1 MDKILRENQPKSLL
15 RILQEKNEYISAPC
29 NGNGTCGK
37 CIVRYKI
44 GATEPTKQD
53 REFLSEKQLEQ
64 GYRLACQ
71 SYPMGEYVVEIP
83 EQEEMIEVLSQW
95 ENQRTE
101 EIPKNTA
108 EDFAKACKTADGEG
122 FTETRTPADVKASSG
137 IQNKE
142 TVEGTAEK
150 TKNAIYGI
158 CIDIGT
164 TTLAALLVNL
174 KTEADCQTAVSVNH
188 QRTYGA
194 DVLSRIDT
202 SNNGKKWE
210 IQRCIRQDL
219 QKLIRELFQ
228 KEKITEQQIQKIV
241 IAGNT
246 TMCHLLRGFS
256 CETLGVAPFL
266 PVDLSWMEGSAA
278 DFLGMKELD
287 TKVVIL
293 PGISAF
299 VGADI
304 MAGIAKMNMHRS
316 EGYHLLLDIGTNGEM
331 VLGNCRHMYVTS
343 TSAGPAFEGGN
354 ISCGMASIPGVI
366 SHVFMEKTGKAG
378 FQVIGET
385 DGENKKQQAIGIC
398 GTGMID
404 LVYELREHQMI
415 DEHGTYSD
423 PYFDTGYELAGKVRF
438 TQNDMRELQMAKA
451 AIRAGVDILVKKA
464 GITFDEVDDC
474 YLAGGFG
481 TKIDIK
487 KAAGIGLIPKELEMK
502 TIPAGNTVLAGT
514 KEVLL
519 GRISK
524 EELEKIQTMADV
536 INLAEENDFEE
547 MYLSYMDF

>member
-1 MDKILRENQPKSLL
+1 MLICCFFKVKEKMIIDRSKQQKNLL
-15 RILQEKNEYISAPC
+15 EMLQEKNEYISAPC
-29 NGNGTCGK
+29 NGNGICGK
-37 CIVRYKI
+37 CIVRYKS

-71 SYPMGEYVVEIP
+71 SYPTEEYKVEIP
-83 EQEEMIEVLSQW
+83 ELEETIEVLSQW

-101 EIPKNTA
+101 EILKNTA
-108 EDFAKACKTADGEG
+108 
-122 FTETRTPADVKASSG
+122 
-137 IQNKE
+137 
-142 TVEGTAEK
+142 EGTAEK
-150 TKNAIYGI
+150 TENALYGI

-174 KTEADCQTAVSVNH
+174 ETEADCQTAVSVNH
-188 QRTYGA
+188 QRAYGS
-194 DVLSRIDT
+194 DVLSRISA
-202 SNNGKKWE
+202 SNGGKKWE

-219 QKLIRELFQ
+219 QKLIRELLQ
-228 KEKITEQQIQKIV
+228 KEKITEQQIQRIV

-304 MAGIAKMNMHRS
+304 MAGIAKINMHRS

-354 ISCGMASIPGVI
+354 ISCGMAGIPGVI
-366 SHVFMEKTGKAG
+366 SHVFMEETGKAG
-378 FQVIGET
+378 FQVIGEA
-385 DGENKKQQAIGIC
+385 DGENKKKQQAIGIC

-404 LVYELREHQMI
+404 LVYELRKHQMI

-423 PYFDTGYELAGKVRF
+423 LYFDTGYELAGKVKF
-438 TQNDMRELQMAKA
+438 TQNDIREIQMAKA

-464 GITFDEVDDC
+464 GIAFDEVDDC

-481 TKIDIK
+481 TKIDIT
-487 KAAGIGLIPKELEMK
+487 KAAGIGLIPKELEVK
-502 TIPAGNTVLAGT
+502 TIPVGNTVLAGT

-524 EELEKIQTMADV
+524 DELEKIQTMADV

>member
-1 MDKILRENQPKSLL
+1 MLICCFFKVKEKMIIDRSKQQKNLL
-15 RILQEKNEYISAPC
+15 EMLQEKNEYISAPC
-29 NGNGTCGK
+29 NGNGICGK
-37 CIVRYKI
+37 CIVRYKS

-71 SYPMGEYVVEIP
+71 SYPTEEYKVEIP
-83 EQEEMIEVLSQW
+83 ELEETIEVLSQW

-101 EIPKNTA
+101 EILKNTA
-108 EDFAKACKTADGEG
+108 
-122 FTETRTPADVKASSG
+122 
-137 IQNKE
+137 
-142 TVEGTAEK
+142 EGTAEK
-150 TKNAIYGI
+150 TENALYGI

-174 KTEADCQTAVSVNH
+174 ETEADCQTAVSVNH
-188 QRTYGA
+188 QRTYGS
-194 DVLSRIDT
+194 DVLSRISA
-202 SNNGKKWE
+202 SNGGKKWE

-219 QKLIRELFQ
+219 QKLIRELLQ
-228 KEKITEQQIQKIV
+228 KEKITEQQIKRIV

-366 SHVFMEKTGKAG
+366 SHVFMEETGKAG

-423 PYFDTGYELAGKVRF
+423 LYFDTGYELAEKVKF
-438 TQNDMRELQMAKA
+438 TQNDIRELQMAKA

-519 GRISK
+519 GKISK

>member
-1 MDKILRENQPKSLL
+1 MIIDRSKQQKNLL
-15 RILQEKNEYISAPC
+15 EMLQEKNEYISAPC
-29 NGNGTCGK
+29 NGNGICGK
-37 CIVRYKI
+37 CIVRYKS

-71 SYPMGEYVVEIP
+71 SYPTEEYKVEIP
-83 EQEEMIEVLSQW
+83 ELEETIEVLSQW

-101 EIPKNTA
+101 EILKNTA
-108 EDFAKACKTADGEG
+108 
-122 FTETRTPADVKASSG
+122 
-137 IQNKE
+137 
-142 TVEGTAEK
+142 EGTAEK
-150 TKNAIYGI
+150 TENAIYGI

-194 DVLSRIDT
+194 DVISRIDA

-210 IQRCIRQDL
+210 MQRCIRQDL
-219 QKLIRELFQ
+219 QKLVGELAE
-228 KEKITEQQIQKIV
+228 KEGIHVAQIQRIV

-246 TMCHLLRGFS
+246 TMCHLLCGFS

-366 SHVFMEKTGKAG
+366 SHVFMEETGKAG
-378 FQVIGET
+378 FQMIGET

-404 LVYELREHQMI
+404 LVYELRKHQMI

-423 PYFDTGYELAGKVRF
+423 LYFDTGYELAEKVKF
-438 TQNDMRELQMAKA
+438 TQNDIRELQMAKA

-464 GITFDEVDDC
+464 GIVFDEVDDC

-481 TKIDIK
+481 TKIDIT
-487 KAAGIGLIPKELEMK
+487 KAVGIGLIPKELEVK
-502 TIPAGNTVLAGT
+502 TIPVGNTVLAGT

-524 EELEKIQTMADV
+524 EELEKIQTMAEV

-547 MYLSYMDF
+547 LYLSYMDF

>member
-1 MDKILRENQPKSLL
+1 MLICCFFKVKEKMIIDRSKQQKNLL
-15 RILQEKNEYISAPC
+15 EMLQEKNEYISAPC
-29 NGNGTCGK
+29 NGNGICGK
-37 CIVRYKI
+37 CIVRYKS

-71 SYPMGEYVVEIP
+71 SYPTEEYKVEIP
-83 EQEEMIEVLSQW
+83 ELEETIEVLSQW

-101 EIPKNTA
+101 EILKNTA
-108 EDFAKACKTADGEG
+108 
-122 FTETRTPADVKASSG
+122 
-137 IQNKE
+137 
-142 TVEGTAEK
+142 EGTAEK
-150 TKNAIYGI
+150 TENALYGI

-174 KTEADCQTAVSVNH
+174 ETEADCQTAVSVNH
-188 QRTYGA
+188 QRAYGS
-194 DVLSRIDT
+194 DVLSRISA
-202 SNNGKKWE
+202 SNGGKKWE

-219 QKLIRELFQ
+219 QKLIRELLQ
-228 KEKITEQQIQKIV
+228 KEKITEQQIQRIV

-366 SHVFMEKTGKAG
+366 SHVFMEETGKAG

-423 PYFDTGYELAGKVRF
+423 LYFDTGYELAEKVKF
-438 TQNDMRELQMAKA
+438 TQNDIRELQMAKA

-464 GITFDEVDDC
+464 GITFDEVDNC

-502 TIPAGNTVLAGT
+502 TVPVGNTVLAGT

-524 EELEKIQTMADV
+524 DELEKIQTMADV

-547 MYLSYMDF
+547 LYLSYMDF

>member
-1 MDKILRENQPKSLL
+1 MLIFQGKGKMIIDRSKQQKNLL
-15 RILQEKNEYISAPC
+15 EMLQEKNEYISAPC
-29 NGNGTCGK
+29 NGNGICGK
-37 CIVRYKI
+37 CIVRYKS

-71 SYPMGEYVVEIP
+71 SYPTEEYKVEIP
-83 EQEEMIEVLSQW
+83 ELEETIEVLSQW

-101 EIPKNTA
+101 EILKNTA
-108 EDFAKACKTADGEG
+108 
-122 FTETRTPADVKASSG
+122 
-137 IQNKE
+137 
-142 TVEGTAEK
+142 EGTAEK
-150 TKNAIYGI
+150 TENALYGI

-194 DVLSRIDT
+194 DVISRIDA

-210 IQRCIRQDL
+210 MQRCIRQDL
-219 QKLIRELFQ
+219 QKLVGELAE
-228 KEKITEQQIQKIV
+228 KEGIHVAQIQRIV

-366 SHVFMEKTGKAG
+366 SHVFMEETGKAG

-423 PYFDTGYELAGKVRF
+423 LYFDTGYELAEKVKF
-438 TQNDMRELQMAKA
+438 TQNDIRELQMAKA

-464 GITFDEVDDC
+464 GITFDEVDNC

-519 GRISK
+519 GKISK

>member
-1 MDKILRENQPKSLL
+1 MLICCFFKVKEKMIIDRSKQQKNLL
-15 RILQEKNEYISAPC
+15 EMLQEKNEYISAPC
-29 NGNGTCGK
+29 NGNGICGK
-37 CIVRYKI
+37 CIVRYKS

-71 SYPMGEYVVEIP
+71 SYPTEEYKVEIP
-83 EQEEMIEVLSQW
+83 ELEETIEVLSQW

-101 EIPKNTA
+101 EILKNTA
-108 EDFAKACKTADGEG
+108 
-122 FTETRTPADVKASSG
+122 
-137 IQNKE
+137 
-142 TVEGTAEK
+142 EGTAEK
-150 TKNAIYGI
+150 TENTLYGI

-174 KTEADCQTAVSVNH
+174 ETEADCQTAVSVNH
-188 QRTYGA
+188 QRAYGS
-194 DVLSRIDT
+194 DVLSRISA
-202 SNNGKKWE
+202 SNSGKKWE

-219 QKLIRELFQ
+219 QKLIRELLQ
-228 KEKITEQQIQKIV
+228 KEKITEQQIQRIV

-354 ISCGMASIPGVI
+354 ISCGMAGIPGVI
-366 SHVFMEKTGKAG
+366 SHVFMEETGKAG
-378 FQVIGET
+378 FQVIGEA
-385 DGENKKQQAIGIC
+385 DGENKKKQQAIGIC

-404 LVYELREHQMI
+404 LVYELRKHQMI

-423 PYFDTGYELAGKVRF
+423 LYFDTGYELAGKVKF
-438 TQNDMRELQMAKA
+438 TQNDIREIQMAKA

-464 GITFDEVDDC
+464 GIAFDEVDDC

-481 TKIDIK
+481 TKIDIT
-487 KAAGIGLIPKELEMK
+487 KAAGIGLIPKELEVK
-502 TIPAGNTVLAGT
+502 TIPVGNTVLAGT

-524 EELEKIQTMADV
+524 DELEKIQTMADV

-547 MYLSYMDF
+547 LYLSYMDF

>member
-1 MDKILRENQPKSLL
+1 MDRILRENQPKSLL

-37 CIVRYKI
+37 CIVRYKT

-71 SYPMGEYVVEIP
+71 SYPTGEYVVEIP
-83 EQEEMIEVLSQW
+83 EPEEMIEVLSQW

-122 FTETRTPADVKASSG
+122 FTETRTPAD
-137 IQNKE
+137 
-142 TVEGTAEK
+142 
-150 TKNAIYGI
+150 YGI

-194 DVLSRIDT
+194 DVLSRIDA

-219 QKLIRELFQ
+219 QKLIRELLQ
-228 KEKITEQQIQKIV
+228 KEKITEQQIQRIV

-354 ISCGMASIPGVI
+354 ISCGMASIPGAI
-366 SHVFMEKTGKAG
+366 SHVFMDEAGEAG
-378 FQVIGET
+378 FQMIGET
-385 DGENKKQQAIGIC
+385 EGENQKKQQAIGIC

-404 LVYELREHQMI
+404 LAYELRKHQMI
-415 DEHGTYSD
+415 DEHGTYLD
-423 PYFDTGYELAGKVRF
+423 LYFDTGYELAEKVKF
-438 TQNDMRELQMAKA
+438 TQNDIRELQMAKA

-524 EELEKIQTMADV
+524 EELEKIQTMADD
-536 INLAEENDFEE
+536 INLAEEKDFEE
-547 MYLSYMDF
+547 LYLSYMDF

>member
-1 MDKILRENQPKSLL
+1 MLICCFFKVKEKMIIDRSKQQKNLL
-15 RILQEKNEYISAPC
+15 EMLQEKNEYISAPC
-29 NGNGTCGK
+29 NGNGICGK
-37 CIVRYKI
+37 CIVRYKS

-71 SYPMGEYVVEIP
+71 SYPTEEYKVEIP
-83 EQEEMIEVLSQW
+83 ELEETIEVLSQW

-101 EIPKNTA
+101 EILKNTA
-108 EDFAKACKTADGEG
+108 
-122 FTETRTPADVKASSG
+122 
-137 IQNKE
+137 
-142 TVEGTAEK
+142 EGTAEK
-150 TKNAIYGI
+150 TENAIYG
-158 CIDIGT
+158 
-164 TTLAALLVNL
+164 
-174 KTEADCQTAVSVNH
+174 
-188 QRTYGA
+188 
-194 DVLSRIDT
+194 
-202 SNNGKKWE
+202 KKWE
-210 IQRCIRQDL
+210 MQRCIRQDL
-219 QKLIRELFQ
+219 QKLVGELAE
-228 KEKITEQQIQKIV
+228 KEGIHVAQIQRIV

-366 SHVFMEKTGKAG
+366 SHVFMEETGKAG

-423 PYFDTGYELAGKVRF
+423 LYFDTGYKLAEKVKF
-438 TQNDMRELQMAKA
+438 TQNDIRELQMAKA

-464 GITFDEVDDC
+464 GITFDEVDNC

-524 EELEKIQTMADV
+524 EELEKIQTMAEV

-547 MYLSYMDF
+547 LYLSYMDF

>member
-1 MDKILRENQPKSLL
+1 MLICCFFKVKEKMIIDRSKQQKNLL
-15 RILQEKNEYISAPC
+15 EMLQEKNEYISAPC
-29 NGNGTCGK
+29 NGNGICGK
-37 CIVRYKI
+37 CIVRYKS

-71 SYPMGEYVVEIP
+71 SYPTEEYKVEIP
-83 EQEEMIEVLSQW
+83 ELEETIEVLSQW

-101 EIPKNTA
+101 EILKNTA
-108 EDFAKACKTADGEG
+108 
-122 FTETRTPADVKASSG
+122 
-137 IQNKE
+137 
-142 TVEGTAEK
+142 EGTAEK
-150 TKNAIYGI
+150 TENALYGI

-174 KTEADCQTAVSVNH
+174 ETEADCQTAVSVNH
-188 QRTYGA
+188 QRAYGS
-194 DVLSRIDT
+194 DVLSRISA
-202 SNNGKKWE
+202 SNGGKKWE
-210 IQRCIRQDL
+210 MQRCIRQDL
-219 QKLIRELFQ
+219 QKLIRELLQ
-228 KEKITEQQIQKIV
+228 KEKITEQQIQRIV

-354 ISCGMASIPGVI
+354 ISCGMAGIPGVI
-366 SHVFMEKTGKAG
+366 SHVFMEETGKAG

-423 PYFDTGYELAGKVRF
+423 LYFDTGYELAEKVKF
-438 TQNDMRELQMAKA
+438 TQNDIRELQMAKA

-519 GRISK
+519 GKISK

-547 MYLSYMDF
+547 LYLSYMDF

>member
-1 MDKILRENQPKSLL
+1 MLICCFFKVKEKMIIDRSKQQKNLL
-15 RILQEKNEYISAPC
+15 EMLQEKNEYISAPC
-29 NGNGTCGK
+29 NGNGICGK
-37 CIVRYKI
+37 CIVRYKS

-71 SYPMGEYVVEIP
+71 SYPTEEYKVEIP
-83 EQEEMIEVLSQW
+83 ELEETIEVLSQW

-101 EIPKNTA
+101 EILKNTA
-108 EDFAKACKTADGEG
+108 
-122 FTETRTPADVKASSG
+122 
-137 IQNKE
+137 
-142 TVEGTAEK
+142 EGTAEK
-150 TKNAIYGI
+150 TENALYGI

-174 KTEADCQTAVSVNH
+174 ETEADCQTAVSVNH
-188 QRTYGA
+188 QRAYGS
-194 DVLSRIDT
+194 DVLSRISA
-202 SNNGKKWE
+202 SNSGKKWE

-219 QKLIRELFQ
+219 QKLIRELLQ
-228 KEKITEQQIQKIV
+228 KENITEQQIQRIV

-366 SHVFMEKTGKAG
+366 SHVFMEETGKAG

-423 PYFDTGYELAGKVRF
+423 LYFDTGYELAEKVKF
-438 TQNDMRELQMAKA
+438 TQNDIRELQMAKA

-464 GITFDEVDDC
+464 GIAFDEVDNC

-519 GRISK
+519 SRISK

-547 MYLSYMDF
+547 LYLSYMDF

>member
-1 MDKILRENQPKSLL
+1 MLICCFFKVKEKMIIDRSKQQKNLL
-15 RILQEKNEYISAPC
+15 EMLQEKNEYISAPC
-29 NGNGTCGK
+29 NGNGICGK
-37 CIVRYKI
+37 CIVRYKS

-71 SYPMGEYVVEIP
+71 SYPTEEYKVEIP
-83 EQEEMIEVLSQW
+83 ELEETIEVLSQW

-101 EIPKNTA
+101 EILKNTA
-108 EDFAKACKTADGEG
+108 
-122 FTETRTPADVKASSG
+122 
-137 IQNKE
+137 
-142 TVEGTAEK
+142 EGTAEK
-150 TKNAIYGI
+150 TENAIYGI

-174 KTEADCQTAVSVNH
+174 ETEADCQTAVSVNH
-188 QRTYGA
+188 QRAYGS
-194 DVLSRIDT
+194 DVLSRISA
-202 SNNGKKWE
+202 SNGGKKWE

-219 QKLIRELFQ
+219 QKLIRELLQ
-228 KEKITEQQIQKIV
+228 KEKITEQQIQRIV

-354 ISCGMASIPGVI
+354 ISCGMAGIPGVI
-366 SHVFMEKTGKAG
+366 SHVFMEETGKAG
-378 FQVIGET
+378 FQVIGEA
-385 DGENKKQQAIGIC
+385 DGENKKKQQAIGIC

-404 LVYELREHQMI
+404 LVYELRKHQMI

-423 PYFDTGYELAGKVRF
+423 LYFDTGYELAEKVKF
-438 TQNDMRELQMAKA
+438 TQNDIRELQMAKA

-464 GITFDEVDDC
+464 GIAFDEVDNC

-519 GRISK
+519 SRISK

-547 MYLSYMDF
+547 LYLSYMDF

>member
-1 MDKILRENQPKSLL
+1 MLICCFFKVKEKMIIDRSKQQKNLL
-15 RILQEKNEYISAPC
+15 EMLQEKNEYISAPC
-29 NGNGTCGK
+29 NGNGICGK
-37 CIVRYKI
+37 CIVRYKS

-71 SYPMGEYVVEIP
+71 SYPTEEYKVEIP
-83 EQEEMIEVLSQW
+83 ELEETIEVLSQW

-101 EIPKNTA
+101 EILKNTA
-108 EDFAKACKTADGEG
+108 
-122 FTETRTPADVKASSG
+122 
-137 IQNKE
+137 
-142 TVEGTAEK
+142 EGTAEK
-150 TKNAIYGI
+150 TENALYGI

-174 KTEADCQTAVSVNH
+174 ETEADCQTAVSVNH
-188 QRTYGA
+188 QRAYGS
-194 DVLSRIDT
+194 DVLSRISA
-202 SNNGKKWE
+202 SNSGKKWE

-219 QKLIRELFQ
+219 QKLIRELLQ
-228 KEKITEQQIQKIV
+228 KEKITEQQIQRIV

-366 SHVFMEKTGKAG
+366 SHVFMEETGKAG

-423 PYFDTGYELAGKVRF
+423 LYFDTGYELAEKVKF
-438 TQNDMRELQMAKA
+438 TQNDIRELQMAKA

-464 GITFDEVDDC
+464 GIAFDEVDNC

-502 TIPAGNTVLAGT
+502 TIPVGNTVLAGT

-519 GRISK
+519 SRISK

-547 MYLSYMDF
+547 LYLSYMDF

>member
-1 MDKILRENQPKSLL
+1 MLICCFFKVKEKMIIDRSKQQKNLL
-15 RILQEKNEYISAPC
+15 EMLQEKNEYISAPC
-29 NGNGTCGK
+29 NGNGICGK
-37 CIVRYKI
+37 CIVRYKS

-71 SYPMGEYVVEIP
+71 SYPTEEYKVEIP
-83 EQEEMIEVLSQW
+83 ELEETIEVLSQW

-101 EIPKNTA
+101 EILKNTA
-108 EDFAKACKTADGEG
+108 
-122 FTETRTPADVKASSG
+122 
-137 IQNKE
+137 
-142 TVEGTAEK
+142 EGTAEK
-150 TKNAIYGI
+150 TENALYGI

-174 KTEADCQTAVSVNH
+174 ETEADCQTAVSVNH
-188 QRTYGA
+188 QRAYGS
-194 DVLSRIDT
+194 DVLSRISA
-202 SNNGKKWE
+202 SNGGKKWE

-219 QKLIRELFQ
+219 QKLIRELLQ
-228 KEKITEQQIQKIV
+228 KEKITEQQIQRIV

-354 ISCGMASIPGVI
+354 ISCGMAGIPGVI
-366 SHVFMEKTGKAG
+366 SHVFMEETGKAG
-378 FQVIGET
+378 FQMIGET

-404 LVYELREHQMI
+404 LVYELRKHQMI

-423 PYFDTGYELAGKVRF
+423 LYFDTGYELAEKVKF
-438 TQNDMRELQMAKA
+438 TQNDIRELQMAKA

-474 YLAGGFG
+474 CLAGGFG
-481 TKIDIK
+481 AKIDIK

-524 EELEKIQTMADV
+524 EELEKIQTMAEV

-547 MYLSYMDF
+547 LYLSYMDF

>member
-1 MDKILRENQPKSLL
+1 MIIDRSKQQKNLL
-15 RILQEKNEYISAPC
+15 EMLQEKNEYISAPC
-29 NGNGTCGK
+29 NGNGICGK
-37 CIVRYKI
+37 CIVRYKR
-44 GATEPTKQD
+44 GATEPTRRD
-53 REFLSEKQLEQ
+53 REVFSEKQLED

-71 SYPMGEYVVEIP
+71 SHPVGAYEVELP
-83 EQEEMIEVLSQW
+83 ESEETIEVLSEW
-95 ENQRTE
+95 EKQQKTDTE
-101 EIPKNTA
+101 EL
-108 EDFAKACKTADGEG
+108 
-122 FTETRTPADVKASSG
+122 TEAYTQTPAEAKTSGG
-137 IQNKE
+137 IQDKE
-142 TVEGTAEK
+142 TAEGTAEK
-150 TKNAIYGI
+150 TENAIYGI

-174 KTEADCQTAVSVNH
+174 ETEADCQTAVSVNH
-188 QRTYGA
+188 QRTYGS
-194 DVLSRIDT
+194 DVLSRISA
-202 SNNGKKWE
+202 SNSGKKWE

-219 QKLIRELFQ
+219 QKLIRELLQ
-228 KEKITEQQIQKIV
+228 KEKITEQQIQRIV

-366 SHVFMEKTGKAG
+366 SHVFMEETGKAG
-378 FQVIGET
+378 FQMIGET

-423 PYFDTGYELAGKVRF
+423 LYFDTGYELAEKVKF
-438 TQNDMRELQMAKA
+438 TQNDIRELQMAKA

-487 KAAGIGLIPKELEMK
+487 KAAEIGLIPKELEMK

-524 EELEKIQTMADV
+524 EELEKIQTMAEV

-547 MYLSYMDF
+547 LYLSYMDF

>member
-1 MDKILRENQPKSLL
+1 MLICCFFKVKEKMIIDRSKQQKNLL
-15 RILQEKNEYISAPC
+15 EMLQEKNEYISAPC
-29 NGNGTCGK
+29 NGNGICGK
-37 CIVRYKI
+37 CIVRYKS

-71 SYPMGEYVVEIP
+71 SYPTEEYKVEIP
-83 EQEEMIEVLSQW
+83 ELEETIEVLSQW

-101 EIPKNTA
+101 EILKNTA
-108 EDFAKACKTADGEG
+108 
-122 FTETRTPADVKASSG
+122 
-137 IQNKE
+137 
-142 TVEGTAEK
+142 EGTAEK
-150 TKNAIYGI
+150 TENALYGI

-194 DVLSRIDT
+194 DVLSRIDA

-219 QKLIRELFQ
+219 QKLIRELLQ
-228 KEKITEQQIQKIV
+228 KEKITEQQIQRIV

-366 SHVFMEKTGKAG
+366 SHVFMEETGKAG

-423 PYFDTGYELAGKVRF
+423 LYFDTGYELAEKVKF
-438 TQNDMRELQMAKA
+438 TQNDIRELQMAKA

-524 EELEKIQTMADV
+524 EELEKIQTMAEV

-547 MYLSYMDF
+547 LYLSYMDF

>member
-1 MDKILRENQPKSLL
+1 MIIDRSKQQKNLL
-15 RILQEKNEYISAPC
+15 RNVTGTKHEYISAPC
-29 NGNGTCGK
+29 NGNGICGK
-37 CIVRYKI
+37 CIVRYKS

-71 SYPMGEYVVEIP
+71 SYPTEEYKVEIL
-83 EQEEMIEVLSQW
+83 ELEETIEVLSQW

-101 EIPKNTA
+101 EILKNTA
-108 EDFAKACKTADGEG
+108 
-122 FTETRTPADVKASSG
+122 
-137 IQNKE
+137 
-142 TVEGTAEK
+142 EGTAEK
-150 TKNAIYGI
+150 TENALYGI

-174 KTEADCQTAVSVNH
+174 ETEADCQTAVSVNH
-188 QRTYGA
+188 QRAYGS
-194 DVLSRIDT
+194 DVLSRISA
-202 SNNGKKWE
+202 SNSGKKWE

-219 QKLIRELFQ
+219 TETDPVSLLQ
-228 KEKITEQQIQKIV
+228 KEKNQREQQIQRIV

-366 SHVFMEKTGKAG
+366 SHVFMEETGKAG

-423 PYFDTGYELAGKVRF
+423 LYFDTGYELAEKVKF
-438 TQNDMRELQMAKA
+438 TQNDIRELQMAKA

-464 GITFDEVDDC
+464 GIAFDEVDNC

-519 GRISK
+519 SRISK

-547 MYLSYMDF
+547 LYLSYMDF

>member
-1 MDKILRENQPKSLL
+1 MLICCFFKVKEKMIIDRSKQQKNLL
-15 RILQEKNEYISAPC
+15 EMLQEKNEYISAPC
-29 NGNGTCGK
+29 NGNGICGK
-37 CIVRYKI
+37 CIVRYKS

-71 SYPMGEYVVEIP
+71 SYPTEEYKVEIP
-83 EQEEMIEVLSQW
+83 ELEETIEVLSQW

-101 EIPKNTA
+101 EILKNTA
-108 EDFAKACKTADGEG
+108 
-122 FTETRTPADVKASSG
+122 
-137 IQNKE
+137 
-142 TVEGTAEK
+142 EGTAEK
-150 TKNAIYGI
+150 TENTLYGI

-174 KTEADCQTAVSVNH
+174 ETEADCQTAVSVNH
-188 QRTYGA
+188 QRAYGS
-194 DVLSRIDT
+194 DVLSRISA
-202 SNNGKKWE
+202 SNGGKKWE

-219 QKLIRELFQ
+219 QKLIRELLQ
-228 KEKITEQQIQKIV
+228 KEKITEQQIQRIV

-354 ISCGMASIPGVI
+354 ISCGMAGIPGVI
-366 SHVFMEKTGKAG
+366 SHVFMEETGKAG
-378 FQVIGET
+378 FQVIGEA
-385 DGENKKQQAIGIC
+385 DGENKKKQQAIGIC

-404 LVYELREHQMI
+404 LVYELRKHQMI

-423 PYFDTGYELAGKVRF
+423 LYFDTGYELAGKVKF
-438 TQNDMRELQMAKA
+438 TQNDIREIQMAKA

-464 GITFDEVDDC
+464 GIAFDEVDDC

-481 TKIDIK
+481 TKIDIT
-487 KAAGIGLIPKELEMK
+487 KAAGIGLIPKELEVK
-502 TIPAGNTVLAGT
+502 TIPVGNTVLAGT

-524 EELEKIQTMADV
+524 DELEKIQTMADV

-547 MYLSYMDF
+547 LYLSYMDF

>member
-1 MDKILRENQPKSLL
+1 MIIDRSKQQKNLL
-15 RILQEKNEYISAPC
+15 EMLQEKNEYISAPC
-29 NGNGTCGK
+29 NGNGICGK
-37 CIVRYKI
+37 CIVQYKR
-44 GATEPTKQD
+44 GATEPTRRD
-53 REFLSEKQLEQ
+53 REVFSEKQLED

-71 SYPMGEYVVEIP
+71 SYPAGAYEVEIP
-83 EQEEMIEVLSQW
+83 ESEETIEVLSEWGKQ
-95 ENQRTE
+95 QKTDTE
-101 EIPKNTA
+101 EL
-108 EDFAKACKTADGEG
+108 
-122 FTETRTPADVKASSG
+122 TEAYTQTPAEAKTSGG
-137 IQNKE
+137 IQDKE
-142 TVEGTAEK
+142 TAEGTAEK
-150 TKNAIYGI
+150 TENAIYGI

-174 KTEADCQTAVSVNH
+174 ETEADCQTAVSVNH
-188 QRTYGA
+188 QRAYGS
-194 DVLSRIDT
+194 DVLSRISA
-202 SNNGKKWE
+202 SNSGKKWE

-219 QKLIRELFQ
+219 QKLIRELLQ
-228 KEKITEQQIQKIV
+228 KEKIAEQQIQRIV

-278 DFLGMKELD
+278 DFLGMKELE

-316 EGYHLLLDIGTNGEM
+316 EGYYLLLDIGTNGEM

-366 SHVFMEKTGKAG
+366 SHVFMEETGKTG
-378 FQVIGET
+378 FQVIGEA
-385 DGENKKQQAIGIC
+385 DGENKKKQQAIGIC

-423 PYFDTGYELAGKVRF
+423 LYFDIGYELAGKVKF
-438 TQNDMRELQMAKA
+438 TQNDIREIQMAKA

>member
-1 MDKILRENQPKSLL
+1 MLICCFFKVKEKMIIDRSKQQKNLL
-15 RILQEKNEYISAPC
+15 EMLQEKNEYISAPC
-29 NGNGTCGK
+29 NGNGICGK
-37 CIVRYKI
+37 CIVRYKS

-71 SYPMGEYVVEIP
+71 SYPTEEYKVEIP
-83 EQEEMIEVLSQW
+83 ELEETIEVLSQW

-101 EIPKNTA
+101 EILKNTA
-108 EDFAKACKTADGEG
+108 
-122 FTETRTPADVKASSG
+122 
-137 IQNKE
+137 
-142 TVEGTAEK
+142 EGTAEK
-150 TKNAIYGI
+150 TENAIYGI

-194 DVLSRIDT
+194 DVISRIDA

-210 IQRCIRQDL
+210 MQRCIRQDL
-219 QKLIRELFQ
+219 QKLVGELAE
-228 KEKITEQQIQKIV
+228 KEGIHVAQIQRIV

-366 SHVFMEKTGKAG
+366 SHVFMEETGKAG

-423 PYFDTGYELAGKVRF
+423 LYFDTGYELAEKVKF
-438 TQNDMRELQMAKA
+438 TQNDIRELQMAKA

-464 GITFDEVDDC
+464 GITFDEVDNC

-524 EELEKIQTMADV
+524 EELEKIQTMAEV

-547 MYLSYMDF
+547 LYLSYMDF

>member
-1 MDKILRENQPKSLL
+1 MLICCFFKVKEKMIIDRSKQQKNLL
-15 RILQEKNEYISAPC
+15 EMLQEKNEYISAPC
-29 NGNGTCGK
+29 NGNGICGK
-37 CIVRYKI
+37 CIVRYKS

-71 SYPMGEYVVEIP
+71 SYPTEEYKVEIP
-83 EQEEMIEVLSQW
+83 EMEETIEVLSQW

-101 EIPKNTA
+101 EILKNTA
-108 EDFAKACKTADGEG
+108 
-122 FTETRTPADVKASSG
+122 
-137 IQNKE
+137 
-142 TVEGTAEK
+142 EGTAEK
-150 TKNAIYGI
+150 TENAIYGI

-174 KTEADCQTAVSVNH
+174 ETEADCQTAVSVNH
-188 QRTYGA
+188 QRAYGS
-194 DVLSRIDT
+194 DVLSRISA
-202 SNNGKKWE
+202 SNGGKKWE

-219 QKLIRELFQ
+219 QKLIRELLQ
-228 KEKITEQQIQKIV
+228 KEKITEQQIQRIV

-354 ISCGMASIPGVI
+354 ISCGMAGIPGVI
-366 SHVFMEKTGKAG
+366 SHVFMEETGKAG
-378 FQVIGET
+378 FQVIGEA
-385 DGENKKQQAIGIC
+385 DGENKKKQQAIGIC

-404 LVYELREHQMI
+404 LVYELRKHQMI

-423 PYFDTGYELAGKVRF
+423 LYFDTGYELAGKVKF
-438 TQNDMRELQMAKA
+438 TQNDIREIQMAKA

-464 GITFDEVDDC
+464 GIAFDEVDDC

-481 TKIDIK
+481 TKIDIT
-487 KAAGIGLIPKELEMK
+487 KAAGIGLIPKELEVK
-502 TIPAGNTVLAGT
+502 TIPVGNTVLAGT

-524 EELEKIQTMADV
+524 DELEKIQTMADV

-547 MYLSYMDF
+547 LYLSYMDF

>member
-15 RILQEKNEYISAPC
+15 RILQGKNEYISAPC

-37 CIVRYKI
+37 CVVRFQS
-44 GATEPTKQD
+44 GATEPSVRD
-53 REFLSEKQLEQ
+53 REIFSEKQLEE

-71 SYPMGEYVVEIP
+71 SYPTGVYEIEIP
-83 EQEEMIEVLSQW
+83 QKEEEIEVLSGW
-95 ENQRTE
+95 EE
-101 EIPKNTA
+101 K
-108 EDFAKACKTADGEG
+108 
-122 FTETRTPADVKASSG
+122 
-137 IQNKE
+137 KE
-142 TVEGTAEK
+142 TLGECRKAENS
-150 TKNAIYGI
+150 THGRNCAERSEQAGYGI
-158 CIDIGT
+158 CMDIGT
-164 TTLAALLVNL
+164 TTLAAVLVDL
-174 KTEADCQTAVSVNH
+174 TAQEECQTAVSVNH
-188 QRTYGA
+188 QRAYGS
-194 DVLSRIDT
+194 DVLSRISA
-202 SNNGKKWE
+202 SNSGKKWE

-219 QKLIRELFQ
+219 QKLIRELLQ
-228 KEKITEQQIQKIV
+228 KEKITEQQIQRIV

-354 ISCGMASIPGVI
+354 ISCGMAGIPGVI
-366 SHVFMEKTGKAG
+366 SHVFMEETGKAG
-378 FQVIGET
+378 FQVIGEA
-385 DGENKKQQAIGIC
+385 DGENKKKQQAIGIC

-404 LVYELREHQMI
+404 LVYELRKHQMI

-423 PYFDTGYELAGKVRF
+423 LYFDTGYELAGKVKF
-438 TQNDMRELQMAKA
+438 TQNDIREIQMAKA

-464 GITFDEVDDC
+464 GIAFDEVDDC

-481 TKIDIK
+481 TKIDIT
-487 KAAGIGLIPKELEMK
+487 KAAGIGLIPKELEVK
-502 TIPAGNTVLAGT
+502 TIPVGNTVLAGT

-524 EELEKIQTMADV
+524 DELEKIQTMADV

>member
-1 MDKILRENQPKSLL
+1 MLICCFFKVKEKMIIDRSKQQKNLL
-15 RILQEKNEYISAPC
+15 EMLQEKNEYISAPC
-29 NGNGTCGK
+29 NGNGICGK
-37 CIVRYKI
+37 CIVRYKS

-71 SYPMGEYVVEIP
+71 SYPTEEYKVEIP
-83 EQEEMIEVLSQW
+83 ELEETIEVLSQW

-101 EIPKNTA
+101 EILKNTA
-108 EDFAKACKTADGEG
+108 
-122 FTETRTPADVKASSG
+122 
-137 IQNKE
+137 
-142 TVEGTAEK
+142 EGTAEK
-150 TKNAIYGI
+150 TENALYGI

-174 KTEADCQTAVSVNH
+174 ETEADCQTAVSVNH
-188 QRTYGA
+188 QRAYGS
-194 DVLSRIDT
+194 DVLSRISA
-202 SNNGKKWE
+202 SNGGKKWE

-219 QKLIRELFQ
+219 QKLIRELLQ
-228 KEKITEQQIQKIV
+228 KEKITEQQIQRIV

-354 ISCGMASIPGVI
+354 ISCGMAGIPGVI
-366 SHVFMEKTGKAG
+366 SHVFMEETGKAG
-378 FQVIGET
+378 FQVIGEA
-385 DGENKKQQAIGIC
+385 DGENKKKQQAIGIC

-404 LVYELREHQMI
+404 LVYELRKHQMI

-423 PYFDTGYELAGKVRF
+423 LYFDTGYELAGKVKF
-438 TQNDMRELQMAKA
+438 TQNDIREIQMAKA

-464 GITFDEVDDC
+464 GIAFDEVDDC

-481 TKIDIK
+481 TKIDIT
-487 KAAGIGLIPKELEMK
+487 KAAGIGLIPKELEVK
-502 TIPAGNTVLAGT
+502 TIPVGNTVLAGT

-547 MYLSYMDF
+547 LYLSYMDF

>member
-1 MDKILRENQPKSLL
+1 MLICCFFKVKEKMIIDRSKQQKNLL
-15 RILQEKNEYISAPC
+15 EMLQEKNEYISAPC
-29 NGNGTCGK
+29 NGNGICGK
-37 CIVRYKI
+37 CIVRYKR
-44 GATEPTKQD
+44 GATEPTRRD
-53 REFLSEKQLEQ
+53 REVFSEKQLED

-71 SYPMGEYVVEIP
+71 SHPVGAYEVELP
-83 EQEEMIEVLSQW
+83 ESEETIEVLSQW

-101 EIPKNTA
+101 EILKNTA
-108 EDFAKACKTADGEG
+108 
-122 FTETRTPADVKASSG
+122 
-137 IQNKE
+137 
-142 TVEGTAEK
+142 EGTAEK
-150 TKNAIYGI
+150 TENALYGI

-174 KTEADCQTAVSVNH
+174 ETEADCQTAVSVNH
-188 QRTYGA
+188 QRTYGS
-194 DVLSRIDT
+194 DVLSRISA
-202 SNNGKKWE
+202 SNSGKKWE

-219 QKLIRELFQ
+219 QKLIRELLQ
-228 KEKITEQQIQKIV
+228 KEKITEQQIQRIV

-278 DFLGMKELD
+278 DFLGMKELE

-316 EGYHLLLDIGTNGEM
+316 EGYYLLLDIGTNGEM

-366 SHVFMEKTGKAG
+366 SHVFMEETGKTG
-378 FQVIGET
+378 FQVIGEA
-385 DGENKKQQAIGIC
+385 DGENKKKQQAIGIC

-404 LVYELREHQMI
+404 LVYELRKHQMI

-423 PYFDTGYELAGKVRF
+423 LYFDTGYELAGKVKF
-438 TQNDMRELQMAKA
+438 TQNDIREIQMAKA

-464 GITFDEVDDC
+464 GIAFDEVDNC

-481 TKIDIK
+481 TKIDIT
-487 KAAGIGLIPKELEMK
+487 KAAGIGLIPKELEVK
-502 TIPAGNTVLAGT
+502 TIPVGNTVLAGT

-524 EELEKIQTMADV
+524 DELEKIQTMADV

-547 MYLSYMDF
+547 LYLSYMDF

>member
-1 MDKILRENQPKSLL
+1 MLICCFFKVKEKMIIDRSKQQKNLL
-15 RILQEKNEYISAPC
+15 EMLQEKNEYISAPC
-29 NGNGTCGK
+29 NGNGICGK
-37 CIVRYKI
+37 CIVRYKR

-71 SYPMGEYVVEIP
+71 SYPTEEYKVEIP
-83 EQEEMIEVLSQW
+83 ELEETIEVLSQW

-101 EIPKNTA
+101 EILKNTA
-108 EDFAKACKTADGEG
+108 
-122 FTETRTPADVKASSG
+122 
-137 IQNKE
+137 
-142 TVEGTAEK
+142 EGTAEK
-150 TKNAIYGI
+150 TENALYGI

-174 KTEADCQTAVSVNH
+174 ETEADCQTAVSVNH
-188 QRTYGA
+188 QRAYGS
-194 DVLSRIDT
+194 DVLSRISA
-202 SNNGKKWE
+202 SNSGKKWE

-219 QKLIRELFQ
+219 QKLIRELLQ
-228 KEKITEQQIQKIV
+228 KEKITEQQIQRIV

-366 SHVFMEKTGKAG
+366 SHVFMEETGKAG

-423 PYFDTGYELAGKVRF
+423 LYFDTGYELAEKVKF
-438 TQNDMRELQMAKA
+438 TQNDIRELQMAKA

-464 GITFDEVDDC
+464 GIAFDEVDNC

-519 GRISK
+519 SRISK

>member
-1 MDKILRENQPKSLL
+1 MIIDRSKQQKNLL
-15 RILQEKNEYISAPC
+15 EMLQEKNEYISAPC
-29 NGNGTCGK
+29 NGNGICGK
-37 CIVRYKI
+37 CIVRYKS

-71 SYPMGEYVVEIP
+71 SYPTEEYKVEIP
-83 EQEEMIEVLSQW
+83 ELEETIEVLSQW

-101 EIPKNTA
+101 EILKNTA
-108 EDFAKACKTADGEG
+108 
-122 FTETRTPADVKASSG
+122 
-137 IQNKE
+137 
-142 TVEGTAEK
+142 EGTAEK
-150 TKNAIYGI
+150 TENALYGI

-174 KTEADCQTAVSVNH
+174 ETEADCQTAVSVNH
-188 QRTYGA
+188 QRTYGS
-194 DVLSRIDT
+194 DVLSRISA
-202 SNNGKKWE
+202 SNGGKKWE

-219 QKLIRELFQ
+219 QKLIRELLQ
-228 KEKITEQQIQKIV
+228 KEKITEQQIQRIV

-278 DFLGMKELD
+278 DFLGMKELE

-316 EGYHLLLDIGTNGEM
+316 EGYYLLLDIGTNGEM

-354 ISCGMASIPGVI
+354 ISCGMAGIPGVI
-366 SHVFMEKTGKAG
+366 SHVFMEETGKTG
-378 FQVIGET
+378 FQVIGEA
-385 DGENKKQQAIGIC
+385 DGENKKKQQAIGIC

-404 LVYELREHQMI
+404 LVYELRKHQMI

-423 PYFDTGYELAGKVRF
+423 LYFDTGYELAGKVKF
-438 TQNDMRELQMAKA
+438 TQNDIREIQMAKA

-464 GITFDEVDDC
+464 GIAFDEVDNC

-481 TKIDIK
+481 TKIDIT
-487 KAAGIGLIPKELEMK
+487 KAAGIGLIPKELEVK
-502 TIPAGNTVLAGT
+502 TIPVGNTVLAGT

-524 EELEKIQTMADV
+524 DELEKIQTMADV

-547 MYLSYMDF
+547 LYLLSLIHI

>member
-1 MDKILRENQPKSLL
+1 VLICCFFKVKEKMIIDRSKQQKNLL
-15 RILQEKNEYISAPC
+15 EMLQEKNEYISAPC
-29 NGNGTCGK
+29 NGNGICGK
-37 CIVRYKI
+37 CIVRYKS

-71 SYPMGEYVVEIP
+71 SYPTEEYKVEIP
-83 EQEEMIEVLSQW
+83 ELEETIEVLSQW

-101 EIPKNTA
+101 EILKNTA
-108 EDFAKACKTADGEG
+108 
-122 FTETRTPADVKASSG
+122 
-137 IQNKE
+137 
-142 TVEGTAEK
+142 EGTAEK
-150 TKNAIYGI
+150 TENALYGI

-174 KTEADCQTAVSVNH
+174 ETEADCQTAVSVNH
-188 QRTYGA
+188 QRAYGS
-194 DVLSRIDT
+194 DVLSRISA
-202 SNNGKKWE
+202 SNGGKKWE

-219 QKLIRELFQ
+219 QKLIRELLQ
-228 KEKITEQQIQKIV
+228 KEKITEQQIQRIV

-354 ISCGMASIPGVI
+354 ISCGMAGIPGVI
-366 SHVFMEKTGKAG
+366 SHVFMEETGKAG
-378 FQVIGET
+378 FQVIGEA
-385 DGENKKQQAIGIC
+385 DGENKKKQQAIGIC

-404 LVYELREHQMI
+404 LVYELRKHQMI

-423 PYFDTGYELAGKVRF
+423 LYFDTGYELAGKVKF
-438 TQNDMRELQMAKA
+438 TQNDIREIQMAKA

-464 GITFDEVDDC
+464 GIAFDEVDDC

-481 TKIDIK
+481 TKIDIT
-487 KAAGIGLIPKELEMK
+487 KAAGIGLIPKELEVK
-502 TIPAGNTVLAGT
+502 TIPVGNTVLAGT

-524 EELEKIQTMADV
+524 DELEKIQTMADV

>member
-1 MDKILRENQPKSLL
+1 MLICCFFKVKEKMIIDRSKQQKNLL
-15 RILQEKNEYISAPC
+15 EMLQEKNEYISAPC
-29 NGNGTCGK
+29 NGNGICGK
-37 CIVRYKI
+37 CIVRYKS

-71 SYPMGEYVVEIP
+71 SYPTEEYKVEIP
-83 EQEEMIEVLSQW
+83 ELEETIEVLSQW

-101 EIPKNTA
+101 EILKNTA
-108 EDFAKACKTADGEG
+108 
-122 FTETRTPADVKASSG
+122 
-137 IQNKE
+137 
-142 TVEGTAEK
+142 EGTAEK
-150 TKNAIYGI
+150 TENALYGI

-174 KTEADCQTAVSVNH
+174 ETEADCQTAVSVNH
-188 QRTYGA
+188 QRAYGS
-194 DVLSRIDT
+194 DVLSRISA
-202 SNNGKKWE
+202 SNGGKKWE

-219 QKLIRELFQ
+219 QKLIRELLQ
-228 KEKITEQQIQKIV
+228 KEKITEQQIQRIV

-354 ISCGMASIPGVI
+354 ISCGMAGIPGVI
-366 SHVFMEKTGKAG
+366 SHVFMEETGKAG
-378 FQVIGET
+378 FQVIGEA
-385 DGENKKQQAIGIC
+385 DGENKKKQQAIGIC

-404 LVYELREHQMI
+404 LVYELRKHQMI

-423 PYFDTGYELAGKVRF
+423 LYFDTGYELAGKVKF
-438 TQNDMRELQMAKA
+438 TQNDIREIQMAKA

-464 GITFDEVDDC
+464 GIAFDEVDDC

-524 EELEKIQTMADV
+524 EELEKIQTMTDV

-547 MYLSYMDF
+547 LYLSYMDF

>member
-1 MDKILRENQPKSLL
+1 MDRILRENQPKSLL

-44 GATEPTKQD
+44 GEIEPSARD
-53 REFLSEKQLEQ
+53 REIFSEKQLEE

-71 SYPMGEYVVEIP
+71 SYPTGVYEIEIP
-83 EQEEMIEVLSQW
+83 QKEEEIEVLSGW
-95 ENQRTE
+95 EE
-101 EIPKNTA
+101 K
-108 EDFAKACKTADGEG
+108 
-122 FTETRTPADVKASSG
+122 
-137 IQNKE
+137 KE
-142 TVEGTAEK
+142 TLGECRKAENS
-150 TKNAIYGI
+150 THGRNCAERSEQAGYGI

-164 TTLAALLVNL
+164 TTLAAVLVDL
-174 KTEADCQTAVSVNH
+174 TAQEECQTAVSVNH
-188 QRTYGA
+188 QRAYGS
-194 DVLSRIDT
+194 DVLSRISA
-202 SNNGKKWE
+202 SNGGKKWE

-219 QKLIRELFQ
+219 QKLIRELLQ

-354 ISCGMASIPGVI
+354 ISYGMASIPGVI
-366 SHVFMEKTGKAG
+366 SHVFMEETGKAG

-385 DGENKKQQAIGIC
+385 EGENQKKQQAIGIC

-404 LVYELREHQMI
+404 LAYELRKHQMI

-547 MYLSYMDF
+547 LYLSYMDF

>member
-1 MDKILRENQPKSLL
+1 MLICCFFKVKEKMIIDRSKQQKNLL
-15 RILQEKNEYISAPC
+15 EMLQEKNEYISAPC
-29 NGNGTCGK
+29 NGNGICGK
-37 CIVRYKI
+37 CIVRYKS

-71 SYPMGEYVVEIP
+71 SYPTEEYKVEIP
-83 EQEEMIEVLSQW
+83 ELEETIEVLSQW

-101 EIPKNTA
+101 EILKNTA
-108 EDFAKACKTADGEG
+108 
-122 FTETRTPADVKASSG
+122 
-137 IQNKE
+137 
-142 TVEGTAEK
+142 EGTAEK
-150 TKNAIYGI
+150 TENALYGI

-174 KTEADCQTAVSVNH
+174 ETEADCQTAVSVNH
-188 QRTYGA
+188 QRAYGS
-194 DVLSRIDT
+194 DVLSRISA
-202 SNNGKKWE
+202 SNGGKKWE

-219 QKLIRELFQ
+219 QKLIRELLQ
-228 KEKITEQQIQKIV
+228 KEKITEQQIQRIV

-366 SHVFMEKTGKAG
+366 SHVFMEETGKAG
-378 FQVIGET
+378 FQVIGEA
-385 DGENKKQQAIGIC
+385 DGENKKKQQAIGIC

-404 LVYELREHQMI
+404 LVYELRKHQMI

-423 PYFDTGYELAGKVRF
+423 LYFDTGYELAEKVKF
-438 TQNDMRELQMAKA
+438 TQNDIRELQMAKA

-464 GITFDEVDDC
+464 GIAFDEVDNC

-519 GRISK
+519 SRISK

-547 MYLSYMDF
+547 LYLSYMDF

>member
-1 MDKILRENQPKSLL
+1 MIIDRSKQQKNLL
-15 RILQEKNEYISAPC
+15 EMLQEKNEYISAPC
-29 NGNGTCGK
+29 NGNGICGK
-37 CIVRYKI
+37 CIVRYKR
-44 GATEPTKQD
+44 GATEPTRRD
-53 REFLSEKQLEQ
+53 REVFSEKQLED

-71 SYPMGEYVVEIP
+71 SHPVGAYEVELP
-83 EQEEMIEVLSQW
+83 ESEETIEVLSEW
-95 ENQRTE
+95 EKQQKTDTE
-101 EIPKNTA
+101 EL
-108 EDFAKACKTADGEG
+108 
-122 FTETRTPADVKASSG
+122 TEAYTQTPAEAKTSGG
-137 IQNKE
+137 IQDKE
-142 TVEGTAEK
+142 TAEGTAEK
-150 TKNAIYGI
+150 TENALYGI

-174 KTEADCQTAVSVNH
+174 ETEADCQTAVSVNH
-188 QRTYGA
+188 QRAYGS
-194 DVLSRIDT
+194 DVLSRISA
-202 SNNGKKWE
+202 SNSGKKWE

-219 QKLIRELFQ
+219 QKLIRELLQ
-228 KEKITEQQIQKIV
+228 KEKITEQQIQRIV

-278 DFLGMKELD
+278 DFLGMKELE

-366 SHVFMEKTGKAG
+366 SHVFMEETGKTG
-378 FQVIGET
+378 FQVIGEA
-385 DGENKKQQAIGIC
+385 DGENKKKQQAIGIC

-404 LVYELREHQMI
+404 LVYELRKHQMI

-423 PYFDTGYELAGKVRF
+423 LYFDTGYELAGKVKF
-438 TQNDMRELQMAKA
+438 TQYDIREIQMAKA

-464 GITFDEVDDC
+464 GIAFDEVDDC

-481 TKIDIK
+481 TKIDIT

-524 EELEKIQTMADV
+524 DELEKIQTMADV

-547 MYLSYMDF
+547 LYLSYMDF

>member
-1 MDKILRENQPKSLL
+1 MDRILRENQPKSLL

-37 CIVRYKI
+37 CVVRFQS
-44 GATEPTKQD
+44 GATEPSVRD
-53 REFLSEKQLEQ
+53 REIFSEKQLEE

-71 SYPMGEYVVEIP
+71 SYPTGVYEIEIP
-83 EQEEMIEVLSQW
+83 QKEEEIEVLSGW
-95 ENQRTE
+95 EE
-101 EIPKNTA
+101 K
-108 EDFAKACKTADGEG
+108 
-122 FTETRTPADVKASSG
+122 
-137 IQNKE
+137 KE
-142 TVEGTAEK
+142 TLGECRKAENS
-150 TKNAIYGI
+150 THGRNCAERSEQAGYGI

-164 TTLAALLVNL
+164 TTLAAVLVDL
-174 KTEADCQTAVSVNH
+174 TAQEECQTAVSVNH
-188 QRTYGA
+188 QRAYGS
-194 DVLSRIDT
+194 DVLSRIAA
-202 SNNGKKWE
+202 SNGGKKWE

-219 QKLIRELFQ
+219 QKLIRELLQ
-228 KEKITEQQIQKIV
+228 KEKITEQQIQRIV

-316 EGYHLLLDIGTNGEM
+316 EGYDLLLDIGTNGEM

-354 ISCGMASIPGVI
+354 ISCGMAGIPGVI
-366 SHVFMEKTGKAG
+366 SHVFMEETGKAG
-378 FQVIGET
+378 FQVIGEA
-385 DGENKKQQAIGIC
+385 DGESKKKQQAIGIC

-404 LVYELREHQMI
+404 LVYELRKHQMI

-423 PYFDTGYELAGKVRF
+423 LYFDTGYELAGKVKF
-438 TQNDMRELQMAKA
+438 TQNDIREIQMAKA

-464 GITFDEVDDC
+464 GITFDEVDNC

-547 MYLSYMDF
+547 LYLSYMDF

>member
-1 MDKILRENQPKSLL
+1 MIIDRSKQQKNLL
-15 RILQEKNEYISAPC
+15 EMLQEKNEYISAPC

-37 CIVRYKI
+37 CIVQYKR
-44 GATEPTKQD
+44 GATEPTRRD
-53 REFLSEKQLEQ
+53 REVFSEKQLED

-71 SYPMGEYVVEIP
+71 SHPVGAYEVELP
-83 EQEEMIEVLSQW
+83 ESEETIEVLSEWGKQ
-95 ENQRTE
+95 QKTDTE
-101 EIPKNTA
+101 ELT
-108 EDFAKACKTADGEG
+108 EAD
-122 FTETRTPADVKASSG
+122 TQTPAEAKTSGG
-137 IQNKE
+137 IQDKE
-142 TVEGTAEK
+142 TAEGTAEK
-150 TKNAIYGI
+150 TENAIYGI

-174 KTEADCQTAVSVNH
+174 ETEADCQTAVSVNH
-188 QRTYGA
+188 QRTYGS
-194 DVLSRIDT
+194 DVLSRISA
-202 SNNGKKWE
+202 SNSGKKWE

-219 QKLIRELFQ
+219 QKLIRELLQ
-228 KEKITEQQIQKIV
+228 KEKITEQQIQRIV

-246 TMCHLLRGFS
+246 TMCHLLCGFS
-256 CETLGVAPFL
+256 CETLGVAPFE
-266 PVDLSWMEGSAA
+266 PVDISWMEGSAA

-331 VLGNCRHMYVTS
+331 VLGNCHHMYVTS

-354 ISCGMASIPGVI
+354 ISCGMAGIPGVI

-378 FQVIGET
+378 FQVIGEA
-385 DGENKKQQAIGIC
+385 DGENKKKQQAIGIC

-404 LVYELREHQMI
+404 LVYELRKHQMI

-423 PYFDTGYELAGKVRF
+423 LYFDTGYELAEKVKF
-438 TQNDMRELQMAKA
+438 TQNDIRELQMAKA

-464 GITFDEVDDC
+464 GIAFDEVDNC

-481 TKIDIK
+481 TKIDIT

-502 TIPAGNTVLAGT
+502 TIPVGNTVLAGT

-524 EELEKIQTMADV
+524 DELEKIQTMADV

-547 MYLSYMDF
+547 LYLSYMDF

>member
-15 RILQEKNEYISAPC
+15 RILQGKNEYISAPC

-37 CIVRYKI
+37 CVVRFQS
-44 GATEPTKQD
+44 GATEPSVRD
-53 REFLSEKQLEQ
+53 REIFSEKQLEE

-71 SYPMGEYVVEIP
+71 SYPTGVYEIEIP
-83 EQEEMIEVLSQW
+83 QKEEEIEVLSGW
-95 ENQRTE
+95 EE
-101 EIPKNTA
+101 K
-108 EDFAKACKTADGEG
+108 
-122 FTETRTPADVKASSG
+122 
-137 IQNKE
+137 KE
-142 TVEGTAEK
+142 TLGECRKAENS
-150 TKNAIYGI
+150 THGRNCAERSEQAGYGI
-158 CIDIGT
+158 CMDIGT
-164 TTLAALLVNL
+164 TTLAAVLVDL
-174 KTEADCQTAVSVNH
+174 TAQEECQTAVSVNH
-188 QRTYGA
+188 QRAYGS
-194 DVLSRIDT
+194 DVLSRISA
-202 SNNGKKWE
+202 SNSGKKWE

-219 QKLIRELFQ
+219 QKLIRELLQ
-228 KEKITEQQIQKIV
+228 KEKITEQQIQRIV

-354 ISCGMASIPGVI
+354 ISCGMAGIPGVI
-366 SHVFMEKTGKAG
+366 SHVFMEETGKAG
-378 FQVIGET
+378 FQVIGEA
-385 DGENKKQQAIGIC
+385 DGENKKKQQAIGIC

-423 PYFDTGYELAGKVRF
+423 LYFDTGYELAEKVKF
-438 TQNDMRELQMAKA
+438 TQNDIRELQMAKA

-464 GITFDEVDDC
+464 GIAFDEVDDC

-481 TKIDIK
+481 TKIDIT
-487 KAAGIGLIPKELEMK
+487 KAAGIGLIPKELEVK
-502 TIPAGNTVLAGT
+502 TIPVGNTVLAGT

-524 EELEKIQTMADV
+524 DELEKIQTMADV

-547 MYLSYMDF
+547 LYLSYMDF